1 MEKQNPTE
9 QKHTF
14 TNQKTT
20 QKTKARF
27 SRLQQDPAWKWRAP
41 ILVSVPHKFVTYLL
55 RHLPTNLE
63 TRDPH
68 GTTGWVTGTAS
79 SPYKT
84 Q

>member
-1 MEKQNPTE
+1 
-9 QKHTF
+9 
-14 TNQKTT
+14 
-20 QKTKARF
+20 
-27 SRLQQDPAWKWRAP
+27 
-41 ILVSVPHKFVTYLL
+41 VPHKFVTYLL

-84 Q
+84 QWHLPKGSLLEQVDKENQEVHTNNGR